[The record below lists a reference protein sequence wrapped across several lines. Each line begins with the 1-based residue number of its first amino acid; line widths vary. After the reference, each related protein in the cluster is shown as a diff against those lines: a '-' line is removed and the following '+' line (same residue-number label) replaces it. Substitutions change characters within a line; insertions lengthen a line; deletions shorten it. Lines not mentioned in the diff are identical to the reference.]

1 MKMSPIWKAA
11 WLMGLCALVFLAAGS
26 FDTGDAPRRSPSETA
41 DRKLKKPS
49 GTMNDGYIACRSKE
63 WLNDVF
69 SFLRNEDNSSLGS
82 YIVTGKCIPTEEG
95 EKVSVTDWGFATT
108 EFVYNGTKYYAPTEA
123 VNP

>member
-1 MKMSPIWKAA
+1 
-11 WLMGLCALVFLAAGS
+11 
-26 FDTGDAPRRSPSETA
+26 
-41 DRKLKKPS
+41 
-49 GTMNDGYIACRSKE
+49 MNDGYIACRSKE

-108 EFVYNGTKYYAPTEA
+108 EFVYKGNKYYAPTEA